1 MNNSIGVKCGNK
13 IYCTKNVPE
22 REFWFAKDVKKNDIT
37 ILYSNFSEIMK
48 ADKCPNPE
56 KIGQL
61 KRGLG
66 GPTVLLKWENY

>member
-1 MNNSIGVKCGNK
+1 MK
-13 IYCTKNVPE
+13 KNV
-22 REFWFAKDVKKNDIT
+22 IT

-48 ADKCPNPE
+48 ADKCPNLE
-56 KIGQL
+56 KRGQL